1 MNTELIIA
9 LNLAILLVAGIVIA
23 IGTYRNEIKYRL
35 RLKRLAD
42 SLKDKLEDT
51 LKRNRELEEE
61 LSRARVGATAQAVG
75 STADTGA
82 VDASAEAVA
91 TDVKHALNTL
101 KQQLDLRDKKIE
113 MLEEFKSRHSGEPGG
128 DMDMLDSIIDG
139 LRQELEVS
147 RAQVESLEKDVADNR
162 ILRTRVSQLSREEGR
177 HRSTANKLR
186 DKLADASRSL
196 AEMMHLSK
204 KAESLQKDNVRLH
217 QQVNDLS
224 INTEHLT
231 TERDNLSAMYNEAA
245 NKERFQRKRIAQ
257 LEQQLEAERAQST
270 GAAGGEATDA
280 ELQSKVDA
288 LEAELDEV
296 RNELERT
303 LKEKSMIETHML
315 AMDKAASQLD
325 QREAEF
331 ERLKKEHETLE
342 MHFLMDSEAKEA
354 SLQVDAGSSTLTE
367 NTAALEFAGLSES
380 LTEDNVEFVAPK
392 AKKSAA
398 YASPL
403 FLSVSEFWAKFID
416 DKDEAVILSTSVPNK
431 PSRLCMWTYV
441 FIGDEDMGI
450 VLGVD
455 RDLSE
460 RVASAIF
467 DKPQR
472 EVEEDDVVDSVGEMT
487 NIVAGFVANN
497 LGDSRQL
504 SAPKHIQRDE
514 LDQLMFY
521 MKTTAEILVGT
532 QHGRLYLGTIQK
544 AV

>member
-23 IGTYRNEIKYRL
+23 IGTYRNEIKYRQ

-42 SLKDKLEDT
+42 SLKDKLEET

-61 LSRARVGATAQAVG
+61 LSRARVDATAQAVG
-75 STADTGA
+75 NPED
-82 VDASAEAVA
+82 VEA
-91 TDVKHALNTL
+91 DVKHALNSL
-101 KQQLDLRDKKIE
+101 KQQLDLRNKKIE
-113 MLEEFKSRHSGEPGG
+113 MLEEFKSRHSGEPGA
-128 DMDMLDSIIDG
+128 DTEELDSIIDG

-147 RAQVESLEKDVADNR
+147 RAHVESLEKDVADNR

-186 DKLADASRSL
+186 DKLADASRNL

-204 KAESLQKDNVRLH
+204 KAEGLQKDNVRLH

-224 INTEHLT
+224 TKTEYLT

-257 LEQQLEAERAQST
+257 LEQQLVEERAQSVN
-270 GAAGGEATDA
+270 APTDT
-280 ELQSKVDA
+280 ELQAKVEA

-303 LKEKSMIETHML
+303 LKEKAMIETHML

-342 MHFLMDSEAKEA
+342 MHFLMDSAEDN
-354 SLQVDAGSSTLTE
+354 SPLQVEVESNAVADPHVE
-367 NTAALEFAGLSES
+367 LEFEALSES
-380 LTEDNVEFVAPK
+380 LAEDNIEFVGQKTTDVDPRK
-392 AKKSAA
+392 AKHSEA

-416 DKDEAVILSTSVPNK
+416 DKDEVVIVSTSVPNK

-467 DKPQR
+467 DKPQA
-472 EVEEDDVVDSVGEMT
+472 EVEEDDVIDSVGEMT

-497 LGDSRQL
+497 LGDSRKL

-544 AV
+544 TI